1 MRIPLAVLL
10 LALAPACRAPFG
22 KIDRE
27 NALAHLDQAE
37 ADLRAGNARRSLEHL
52 AAIHD
57 VTGLEPDQRQREQ
70 ALVDEA
76 ARRRF
81 EELADGDPD
90 ELEDLFSSELP
101 DRVRARAGVLA
112 AQRMLERDER
122 ISAYR
127 MVKKLDE
134 ALPGHPER
142 VLAGDV
148 VARAGLSLIHDDRR
162 YNLLFHYR
170 PRGVQALE
178 YLVVNYPLDP
188 HCPEAYFA
196 LSETYESTGDLEQA
210 IERTSDLLLYHPESV
225 YAIGASARLPYLRLR
240 RLQRDD
246 YDRGELLRAD
256 AEIASWLQK
265 NPRHEL
271 VPWVTDLQRECRQ
284 RLVRNDLYLA
294 RFYSR
299 TGTPAGQRLHA
310 ERARGLALE
319 AGFAEEAEQAERLLA
334 DLGDRA
340 PSPSAAKPMEPPSSP
355 PAEDRP

>member
-1 MRIPLAVLL
+1 MRILLAVLL
-10 LALAPACRAPFG
+10 LALTPGCRAPFG

-27 NALAHLDQAE
+27 NAAAHLAQAE
-37 ADLRAGNARRSLEHL
+37 TDVREGHYQRALEHL

-57 VTGLEPDQRQREQ
+57 VPGLDPDQRAREQ

-76 ARRRF
+76 ASRRF
-81 EELADGDPD
+81 AELAGGDPD

-112 AQRMLERDER
+112 AQRMLERDKR

-142 VLAGDV
+142 VAAGDI

-196 LSETYESTGDLEQA
+196 LSEDYERSGDLEQA

-225 YAIGASARLPYLRLR
+225 YATGASARLPYLRLR

-246 YDRGELLRAD
+246 YDRGELLRAET
-256 AEIASWLQK
+256 EIASWLEK
-265 NPRHEL
+265 NPGHEL
-271 VPWVTDLQRECRQ
+271 FPWVADLQRECRQ
-284 RLVRNDLYLA
+284 RIVRNDLYLA
-294 RFYSR
+294 RYYAR
-299 TGTPAGQRLHA
+299 TGVPVGQRLHA

-319 AGFAEEAEQAERLLA
+319 AGFAEETREAERLLA
-334 DLGDRA
+334 DLPAA
-340 PSPSAAKPMEPPSSP
+340 PAGQKSEPMEPPSP
-355 PAEDRP
+355 PPEEEP